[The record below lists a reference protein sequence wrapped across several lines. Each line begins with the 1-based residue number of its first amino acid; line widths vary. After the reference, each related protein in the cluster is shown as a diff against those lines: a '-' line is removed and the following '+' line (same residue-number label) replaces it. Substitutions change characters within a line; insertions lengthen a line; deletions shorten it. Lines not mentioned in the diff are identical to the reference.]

1 MYPHEEAAPSVRCAC
16 GQGSCPTYGWPWR
29 KLSAGRPRRV
39 RAEHQGAPHV
49 AVGADLTDGD
59 IAVTTILHPPQSVT
73 SQRGPGACASGA
85 IATTYYY
92 IVPSS
97 PNASLKF
104 LTSSSQRYRSGTVR
118 IRGGPPPLSKD
129 ILISHFHGFMDL
141 IAIKCMKC
149 ARRTAIIGQHNI
161 SPGMRS
167 GRTMPHQR

>member
-1 MYPHEEAAPSVRCAC
+1 MSATLFSADRKKKCEKLFFIAQTRGLCTPFCGAAGLRQTCRRLYPHEEAAPSVRCAC

-85 IATTYYY
+85 IATTYYLHCT
-92 IVPSS
+92 ILPKRQPEVLNIKFSTVPIRNCKDKGRSTS
-97 PNASLKF
+97 P
-104 LTSSSQRYRSGTVR
+104 
-118 IRGGPPPLSKD
+118 
-129 ILISHFHGFMDL
+129 
-141 IAIKCMKC
+141 
-149 ARRTAIIGQHNI
+149 
-161 SPGMRS
+161 
-167 GRTMPHQR
+167 

>member
-1 MYPHEEAAPSVRCAC
+1 MSATLFSADRKKKCEKLFFIAQTRGLCTPFCGAAGLRQTCRRLYPHEEAAPSVRCAC

-118 IRGGPPPLSKD
+118 SKD
-129 ILISHFHGFMDL
+129 KGRS
-141 IAIKCMKC
+141 
-149 ARRTAIIGQHNI
+149 T
-161 SPGMRS
+161 SP
-167 GRTMPHQR
+167 